1 MEEVR
6 PEAVDGEQPPEER
19 FKYSLFGIADAR
31 HQFQPD
37 FMQETIPFFFMKK
50 SNKVNPRVAFTQCPQ
65 YFPEM
70 PDEVDYLD
78 TNNSNFFRMNCMLRN
93 CCGGVSSCGTG
104 GTWLI
109 RDRRAGIKG
118 TNSIWEMDSIEWRRQ
133 GFHQIFEHRFF
144 HESCKVEDTAS
155 SLDRVV
161 KGKHSQYIN
170 RRLAYG
176 MAKDPVDYLA
186 AVQRWA
192 EGGVVLSLQTFMGCE
207 QGIHMIWM
215 TFLLFLSFLG
225 SLLVMAYG
233 SYAPL
238 FRLIS
243 ETLLGDDSL
252 LTFYQD
258 FANAQAEWCV
268 QNGFA
273 IAFAQ
278 AQWLEIFLQ
287 VELWLTLVFM
297 CVVVIMIVTTISYM
311 FHHTTCG
318 GRKRKQRRTRF
329 PVSMAQ
335 WARLAITMDNL
346 TYFLWF
352 WTAFFWVFF
361 NYYTVFFPKTYVF
374 EPQGMMVFSWIV
386 QALSWSL
393 VISATMRYRMDQSM
407 AANEVF
413 FLSLT
418 NIWRT
423 TQLFYITAPLTLYSI
438 LMGISDF
445 LKNRMLGIDISYWVG
460 GDRGAVS
467 KAITQYWT
475 LLLVFGGIITN
486 ILFWVGLTPH
496 AEFINILIVTFIALD
511 VLHPCCFLW
520 FGNSPENLPKAP
532 ECKEPPLRCIG
543 ADAWNG
549 FRRSLQLMVCPAF
562 YRNCVRAVVFHRRT
576 SFFIRWIGPVQNVMF
591 PVLTYFM
598 PELAINQ
605 ALLLLASVK

>member
-1 MEEVR
+1 
-6 PEAVDGEQPPEER
+6 
-19 FKYSLFGIADAR
+19 
-31 HQFQPD
+31 
-37 FMQETIPFFFMKK
+37 
-50 SNKVNPRVAFTQCPQ
+50 
-65 YFPEM
+65 
-70 PDEVDYLD
+70 
-78 TNNSNFFRMNCMLRN
+78 
-93 CCGGVSSCGTG
+93 
-104 GTWLI
+104 
-109 RDRRAGIKG
+109 
-118 TNSIWEMDSIEWRRQ
+118 
-133 GFHQIFEHRFF
+133 
-144 HESCKVEDTAS
+144 
-155 SLDRVV
+155 
-161 KGKHSQYIN
+161 
-170 RRLAYG
+170 
-176 MAKDPVDYLA
+176 
-186 AVQRWA
+186 
-192 EGGVVLSLQTFMGCE
+192 MGCE

-215 TFLLFLSFLG
+215 TFVLFLSFLA
-225 SLLVMAYG
+225 SLLVMVYG
-233 SYAPL
+233 SYSPL
-238 FRLIS
+238 FRAVS
-243 ETLLGDDSL
+243 EGLMGDDRL
-252 LTFYQD
+252 LTFYED
-258 FANAQAEWCV
+258 VADAQAEWCM
-268 QNGFA
+268 QNGLAVSFA
-273 IAFAQ
+273 RQ
-278 AQWLEIFLQ
+278 QWQQIFLQ
-287 VELWLTLVFM
+287 VELWLTLISV
-297 CVVVIMIVTTISYM
+297 CVMLIMFVTTISYM
-311 FHHTTCG
+311 LHHTTCG

-329 PVSMAQ
+329 PISMAQ

-386 QALSWSL
+386 QALSWSM

-475 LLLVFGGIITN
+475 LLLVLGGVITN
-486 ILFWVGLTPH
+486 ILFWSDKIFNTEYTPH
-496 AEFINILIVTFIALD
+496 AEFINILIVTVIALD

-520 FGNSPENLPKAP
+520 FGNTPEKLPKAP
-532 ECKEPPLRCIG
+532 ERKEPPIKCIG

-549 FRRSLQLMVCPAF
+549 FKRSCQLMVCPAF
-562 YRNCVRAVVFHRRT
+562 YRNCVRGIVFHRRT
-576 SFFIRWIGPVQNVMF
+576 SFFIRWIGPLQNVMF

>member
-1 MEEVR
+1 
-6 PEAVDGEQPPEER
+6 
-19 FKYSLFGIADAR
+19 
-31 HQFQPD
+31 
-37 FMQETIPFFFMKK
+37 
-50 SNKVNPRVAFTQCPQ
+50 
-65 YFPEM
+65 
-70 PDEVDYLD
+70 
-78 TNNSNFFRMNCMLRN
+78 
-93 CCGGVSSCGTG
+93 
-104 GTWLI
+104 
-109 RDRRAGIKG
+109 
-118 TNSIWEMDSIEWRRQ
+118 
-133 GFHQIFEHRFF
+133 
-144 HESCKVEDTAS
+144 
-155 SLDRVV
+155 
-161 KGKHSQYIN
+161 
-170 RRLAYG
+170 

-215 TFLLFLSFLG
+215 TFVLFLSFLA
-225 SLLVMAYG
+225 SLLVMVYG
-233 SYAPL
+233 SYSPL
-238 FRLIS
+238 FRAVS
-243 ETLLGDDSL
+243 EGLLGDDRL
-252 LTFYQD
+252 LAFYED
-258 FANAQAEWCV
+258 VADAQAEWCM
-268 QNGFA
+268 QNGLAQSFA
-273 IAFAQ
+273 RQ
-278 AQWLEIFLQ
+278 QWLQIFLQ
-287 VELWLTLVFM
+287 VELWLTLVSV
-297 CVVVIMIVTTISYM
+297 CVMLIMFVTTISYM
-311 FHHTTCG
+311 LHHTTCG

-329 PVSMAQ
+329 PISMAQ

-346 TYFLWF
+346 TYFVWF

-386 QALSWSL
+386 QALSWSM

-467 KAITQYWT
+467 KGITQYWT
-475 LLLVFGGIITN
+475 LLLVLGGLVTN
-486 ILFWVGLTPH
+486 ILFWAGLTPH

-520 FGNSPENLPKAP
+520 LGNTPERLPKAP
-532 ECKEPPLRCIG
+532 ERVEPPLKCIG
-543 ADAWNG
+543 ADAWQG
-549 FRRSLQLMVCPAF
+549 AKRTCQLLACPAF
-562 YRNCVRAVVFHRRT
+562 YRNSVRAVVFHRRT